1 MFLKKYGD
9 LVLGIVFAV
18 IAIAMYVGADALP
31 PNLLGG
37 VGSDFVPK
45 IIAIGIL
52 ILVVFQLKA
61 GIAAIKNYKPEA
73 ETKEAEEDKPEY
85 GRVFAT
91 IVVLTAYVFLMNTLG
106 FMISSAIYLFLQ
118 ILILTPKDKKNYIL
132 FAIIAVVASVAI
144 YFIFKN
150 CLSVMLPAGLL
161 G

>member
-18 IAIAMYVGADALP
+18 FAIAMYVGADALP

-61 GIAAIKNYKPEA
+61 GITTLKNYKPDAAEA
-73 ETKEAEEDKPEY
+73 DEDKPEY
-85 GRVFAT
+85 RRVVAT
-91 IVVLTAYVFLMNTLG
+91 IAVLTAYVFLMSTVG
-106 FMISSAIYLFLQ
+106 FMISSAVYLFLQ
-118 ILILTPKDKKNYIL
+118 ILILTPKGRKNYIL
-132 FAIIAVVASVAI
+132 FAVIAIVASAAI

-150 CLSVMLPAGLL
+150 CLNVMLPAGFL